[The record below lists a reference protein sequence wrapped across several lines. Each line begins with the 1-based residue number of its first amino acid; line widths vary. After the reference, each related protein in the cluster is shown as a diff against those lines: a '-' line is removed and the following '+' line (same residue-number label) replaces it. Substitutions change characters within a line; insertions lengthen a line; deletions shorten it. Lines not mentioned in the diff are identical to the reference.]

1 MHAPRVRFV
10 EYDRLSRELLVFT
23 LKEAGYRVVQAATG
37 EEALSLAQKLK
48 PFVITLDLMLPE
60 MNGWDVLENLKKDSV
75 TSGIPVLVL
84 SITEKNDCKM
94 LWGAFDHLV
103 KPVDKSVLLSSLDRL
118 KTNLKKDSPK
128 ILIADDQESMLELMS
143 SMIEFEGYVIS
154 LAQGGKEAID
164 KASTEI
170 PDAIILDLNM
180 PDVSGFEVI
189 KALKKN
195 PQTVDIPVI
204 VCTSKDLSMQE
215 MKMLNS
221 SISFV
226 MQKEDLNKRKLLE
239 LIRSLE
245 PVNCGTFASPA
256 YQEVFQSDSFR
267 TEG

>member
-1 MHAPRVRFV
+1 
-10 EYDRLSRELLVFT
+10 
-23 LKEAGYRVVQAATG
+23 
-37 EEALSLAQKLK
+37 
-48 PFVITLDLMLPE
+48 
-60 MNGWDVLENLKKDSV
+60 
-75 TSGIPVLVL
+75 
-84 SITEKNDCKM
+84 
-94 LWGAFDHLV
+94 
-103 KPVDKSVLLSSLDRL
+103 
-118 KTNLKKDSPK
+118 
-128 ILIADDQESMLELMS
+128 
-143 SMIEFEGYVIS
+143 
-154 LAQGGKEAID
+154 
-164 KASTEI
+164 
-170 PDAIILDLNM
+170 M